1 MNVGSGNLF
10 YSNKRSGL
18 VDIGH
23 RSLEG
28 NTAGGREQEASRD
41 VVPHHP
47 WDCFQL
53 HHYKFTGNSSGIL
66 LSNECSFLT
75 VAFILW

>member
-1 MNVGSGNLF
+1 MNVRSGNYLIVF
-10 YSNKRSGL
+10 SSNKRSGL

-41 VVPHHP
+41 VVPNIHGTSYG
-47 WDCFQL
+47 CLTIGLQETLFR
-53 HHYKFTGNSSGIL
+53 NSA
-66 LSNECSFLT
+66 E
-75 VAFILW
+75 